1 VNEMDPVS
9 IVFAGVDSVT
19 NPALVL
25 VVGQPGSGTSR
36 VAGFVREEHPTG
48 IASVSAE
55 NFAAFHPDFLELMT
69 WRPLEASALIAP
81 WTAEWI
87 GQTLDHARETKRSLL
102 FETSINNPGPAIA
115 TASAFQSDGFETRLV
130 VVAVRRSESL
140 LATASRY
147 LNARRLRLPARFTDR
162 DTHGRGWIGTQA
174 LVREAESTTAVDRLT
189 ILSPTGET
197 LFDARRADGFAGATA
212 ALEAAQNASVSV
224 LEGARWFGELR
235 AITDFAR
242 RSRELAPPLTEVLVE
257 LHQLALT
264 DVLPRMPVPRQSSF
278 AVEQENRLAA
288 EILSLRRELPAV
300 PPVAAQV
307 EQSGPVV
314 VPVPSRGGPS
324 L

>member
-1 VNEMDPVS
+1 MSELDPVS
-9 IVFAGVDSVT
+9 IVFAGVDIAT
-19 NPALVL
+19 RPELVL
-25 VVGQPGSGTSR
+25 VVGQAGSGTSR
-36 VAGFVREEHPTG
+36 VSHAVRDEHPTD

-55 NFAAFHPDFLELMT
+55 NFAALHPDFLELMT

-115 TASAFQSDGFETRLV
+115 TASAFQSNGFQTRLV

-162 DTHGRGWIGTQA
+162 DTHSRGWIGTQA
-174 LVREAESTTAVDRLT
+174 LVREAESTTPVDRLT
-189 ILSPTGET
+189 ILSPAGET

-264 DVLPRMPVPRQSSF
+264 DVLPRMPVPRQSLF

-300 PPVAAQV
+300 PPLATPV
-307 EQSGPVV
+307 EPSGPVV

-324 L
+324 R